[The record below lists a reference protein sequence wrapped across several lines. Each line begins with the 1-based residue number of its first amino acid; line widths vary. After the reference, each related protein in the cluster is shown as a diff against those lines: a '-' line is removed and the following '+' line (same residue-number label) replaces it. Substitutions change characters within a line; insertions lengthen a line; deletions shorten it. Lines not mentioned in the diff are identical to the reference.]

1 MRVLIEMERLEA
13 QGEAM
18 VWCLACTTEE
28 SGVFTAFPHPDVRL
42 IYPYFFRAL
51 LMSLTVS
58 VTSTSIRAVLAY
70 SRLHL
75 TPTVLTL
82 RPVRASVDMLSAP

>member
-18 VWCLACTTEE
+18 VWCLACTTEQ

-42 IYPYFFRAL
+42 IYPIL
-51 LMSLTVS
+51 L
-58 VTSTSIRAVLAY
+58 
-70 SRLHL
+70 
-75 TPTVLTL
+75 PC
-82 RPVRASVDMLSAP
+82 SAHVPDC